1 MSGFFFLPSLIE
13 SCFLAWFTPNPVDM
27 RRILLVFAI
36 VCFGYAAQAQK
47 PMSIKIKDPII
58 CYAGT
63 EDHPH
68 YVAPRGEKSKIK
80 ALQEADS
87 ADIAVNYIG
96 FDGVP
101 QAKAAFQKAVNI
113 WRSLLVTDVP
123 IHIEARW
130 VALAAGVLGSANYTA
145 AYANFKGAQRINV
158 FYPVALAEK
167 ITGNNLNGDNPDL
180 FANFNSNFNWHFDP
194 DDPDMEAGQYD
205 LTTVV
210 LHEIGHGLGFSGTF
224 TNSSNQGSFGLLGT
238 GVPVVYDAFIQNS
251 AEANLI
257 ETFPS
262 PSTSL
267 SGQLLSGTLFFD
279 GHSGTNKIYAPN
291 PFNGG
296 SSISHL
302 DEATFNETANAL
314 MTPQVASQERIRDP
328 GIALEILKDLGWDMV
343 FIDHNK
349 LGDTENIVGPYLVTA
364 TIDSDNGYDPAT
376 VTLHHTLDGIN
387 FTDVIMTPMG
397 NDVFIAPIPS
407 QGDERQYGYFIS
419 VENNAGAVFVNPG
432 IQVRILSPQQQ
443 LLNVFATGP
452 DTEKPIITHTKEL
465 YLLKSETE
473 LIINAEIS
481 DNSGSLE
488 AILEY
493 SINDE
498 EQDDIT
504 MTLLAPEEDSIYTA
518 TINFF
523 GLLNGDEIKYR
534 IIATDNSSNHNQRIS
549 PAEGEHIVPIIGF
562 EPAQISYQN
571 TFSDPE
577 RNQEFF
583 GTGFTIS
590 TPTGFDNPALHSE
603 HPYLS
608 GNGFANNEREIIYQL
623 RIPITVQDGSMSF
636 YEIALVEPGN
646 PGSVFGDDDFFDYV
660 IVEGSDDEGETWQ
673 PLLDGYDART
683 YSVWLTQ
690 YNNAIDG
697 DGNSTA
703 LAMPELY
710 RKRTINLQGT
720 FDTGTQ
726 IIIRFRMYIDQ
737 LASGWGW
744 AIDNLAIQ
752 SIITETENML
762 GSKLRVYPNPIT
774 EMVHVEVSNPSRAV
788 ISIQLLNSKGQ
799 EIYKAIETALDESVS
814 HTIAT
819 GHLAA
824 GMYLVKISNGSESV
838 VRKVIKGG

>member
-1 MSGFFFLPSLIE
+1 M
-13 SCFLAWFTPNPVDM
+13 AWFTPNPVDM